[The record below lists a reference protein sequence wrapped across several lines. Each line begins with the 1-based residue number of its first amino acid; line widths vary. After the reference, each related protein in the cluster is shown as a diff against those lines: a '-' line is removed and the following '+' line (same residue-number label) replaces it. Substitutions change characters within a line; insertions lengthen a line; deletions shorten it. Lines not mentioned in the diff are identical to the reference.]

1 MICLE
6 KIMNGDEFIM
16 EEESMEQAM
25 ERIASYYRDTF
36 YSPSKAEAKI
46 EITPRIEGKK
56 VIFKTNLVFH
66 HLDRFKDQ
74 AEDDE
79 FMERLQFE
87 MEIMIARI
95 KFDVDQWERTHE
107 GAIEFLDFE

>member
-1 MICLE
+1 M
-6 KIMNGDEFIM
+6 GDEFIM
-16 EEESMEQAM
+16 EEENIEQAM
-25 ERIASYYRDTF
+25 ERIASNYRNTF

-46 EITPRIEGKK
+46 EITPLVEGKK
-56 VIFKTNLVFH
+56 VIFKTNLVFN

-95 KFDVDQWERTHE
+95 RFNVDQWERAHE

>member
-1 MICLE
+1 M
-6 KIMNGDEFIM
+6 GDEFIV
-16 EEESMEQAM
+16 EEENIEQAM
-25 ERIASYYRDTF
+25 ERIASNYRNTF

-46 EITPRIEGKK
+46 EITPRVEGKK

-74 AEDDE
+74 AEDDQ
-79 FMERLQFE
+79 FMEHLQFE

-95 KFDVDQWERTHE
+95 KFDVDQWGRTHE

>member
-1 MICLE
+1 
-6 KIMNGDEFIM
+6 M
-16 EEESMEQAM
+16 EEENIEQAM

-46 EITPRIEGKK
+46 EITPRVEGKK
-56 VIFKTNLVFH
+56 VIFKMDFVFH

-74 AEDDE
+74 AEDDQ

-87 MEIMIARI
+87 MQIIIDRI
-95 KFDVDQWERTHE
+95 KLDVDQWERAHE